1 MRDPA
6 GTNKQ
11 FGRVATLKAAFLVTG
26 STYASYA
33 FGLITSA
40 LIARGLGP
48 DDFGSYAYVI
58 WLTGLLIMLGNNG
71 LAISGIRFVSESLG
85 RQSVETASRVH
96 GWLWR
101 RQKACLLAVLFVF
114 LIVVLWGRPTEWG
127 QHPRLFAIVVILCV
141 AAKAMYLF
149 DASIAKGYGRF
160 NVEAYSS
167 IFLSLINAAAVTVLW
182 WAHAPLI
189 GYLGLFTATS
199 IGYALFAAV
208 MLHRAGVH
216 KSDGPLDPDFLASI
230 NRHLFWT
237 VLLALIAALGNRSI
251 ETFLLSKLVGTK
263 EVGFFTLANT
273 LTRGG
278 VDVLT
283 AGLTTVLMPI
293 MAHAFGAGGLE
304 RVGPIFSDSVRY
316 FLYFG
321 LLLAGVGSLWA
332 GPAVFLMY
340 GHRYDAVVPV
350 FRVMVIVGGLTL
362 SDGSFGALLSTTE
375 NQAGRTTV
383 AFLGL
388 VASTIAAFA
397 LIPAF
402 GLLGAAASVAVT
414 RFVAFSTMA
423 TMAIKTLHVRPPMRE
438 VGRLLLCAA
447 VATACALGTF
457 WLAPGLVG
465 NLIAGAVYAIVFSV
479 LTMVSNCWLVQDVRL
494 LQSVANRFP
503 GIFGW
508 TQPRI
513 SRWLERLGP

>member
-1 MRDPA
+1 
-6 GTNKQ
+6 
-11 FGRVATLKAAFLVTG
+11 
-26 STYASYA
+26 
-33 FGLITSA
+33 
-40 LIARGLGP
+40 
-48 DDFGSYAYVI
+48 
-58 WLTGLLIMLGNNG
+58 
-71 LAISGIRFVSESLG
+71 
-85 RQSVETASRVH
+85 
-96 GWLWR
+96 
-101 RQKACLLAVLFVF
+101 
-114 LIVVLWGRPTEWG
+114 
-127 QHPRLFAIVVILCV
+127 
-141 AAKAMYLF
+141 
-149 DASIAKGYGRF
+149 
-160 NVEAYSS
+160 
-167 IFLSLINAAAVTVLW
+167 
-182 WAHAPLI
+182 
-189 GYLGLFTATS
+189 
-199 IGYALFAAV
+199 
-208 MLHRAGVH
+208 
-216 KSDGPLDPDFLASI
+216 
-230 NRHLFWT
+230 
-237 VLLALIAALGNRSI
+237 
-251 ETFLLSKLVGTK
+251 
-263 EVGFFTLANT
+263 
-273 LTRGG
+273 
-278 VDVLT
+278 
-283 AGLTTVLMPI
+283 
-293 MAHAFGAGGLE
+293 
-304 RVGPIFSDSVRY
+304 
-316 FLYFG
+316 
-321 LLLAGVGSLWA
+321 
-332 GPAVFLMY
+332 
-340 GHRYDAVVPV
+340 
-350 FRVMVIVGGLTL
+350 MVIVGGLTL